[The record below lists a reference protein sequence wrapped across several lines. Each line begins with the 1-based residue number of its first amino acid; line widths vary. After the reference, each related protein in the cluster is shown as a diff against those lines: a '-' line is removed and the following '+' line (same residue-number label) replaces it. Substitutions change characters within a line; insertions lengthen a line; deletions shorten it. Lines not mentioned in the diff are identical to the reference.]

1 MKLNININSIKKGLF
16 LVGLS
21 LMCVSVSGC
30 VEKEQDTNI
39 STVTDQK
46 DDDNKLKVTEAPE
59 TLEVLDAYNSMLE
72 QLEKCHDYEIKNKR
86 LDVNDLEW
94 MSQFNEGIFSIKS
107 NDGELLQINGE
118 DYRFVNLD
126 EKNSDSLRIIFS
138 SDYDH
143 FEEFHSPSSVQVG
156 EYIND
161 NNTEIDAYTFPVSIC
176 WSDEAREEITKK
188 YGEDI
193 FSCVQQ
199 YGIPVAMYSYESFN
213 AKDVK
218 LEHSKEKTK

>member
-1 MKLNININSIKKGLF
+1 
-16 LVGLS
+16 
-21 LMCVSVSGC
+21 
-30 VEKEQDTNI
+30 
-39 STVTDQK
+39 
-46 DDDNKLKVTEAPE
+46 
-59 TLEVLDAYNSMLE
+59 MLE

-143 FEEFHSPSSVQVG
+143 FEEFHSPSSVYVG
-156 EYIND
+156 VMKQEKKLPKSMVKIYFPVF
-161 NNTEIDAYTFPVSIC
+161 NNTEYLLQCIVM
-176 WSDEAREEITKK
+176 KVLMLK
-188 YGEDI
+188 
-193 FSCVQQ
+193 
-199 YGIPVAMYSYESFN
+199 M
-213 AKDVK
+213 
-218 LEHSKEKTK
+218 